1 MTEIERKFLVT
12 GEYKHLALSA
22 NRIAQ
27 GYICHGHGHTVRVRI
42 YGEKAFL
49 TIKGP
54 SYDNGLSRFEWEK
67 EITLKDAKELMQLC
81 TSGLVE
87 KTRYLVRSGRHTV
100 EVDEFH
106 GANEGLVLAE
116 IELASP
122 DEKYVKPDFLGE
134 EVTGNPIYYNAF
146 LSEHPFTT
154 WSV

>member
-22 NRIAQ
+22 RHIAQ

-42 YGEKAFL
+42 YGEQAFL

-54 SYDNGLSRFEWEK
+54 STDNGLSRFEWEK
-67 EITLKDAKELMQLC
+67 EITLQDAAELMQLC
-81 TSGLVE
+81 TSELVE
-87 KTRYLVRSGRHTV
+87 KTRYLVKSGRHTV

-122 DEKYVKPDFLGE
+122 DEEYQKPDFLGE